1 MSLPGEAEGLTR
13 DDVLDNI
20 TITWLT
26 NTALSGAR
34 LYWENKARF
43 FSVKGVSVPIAVS
56 VFPDEIDLC
65 PRSWAERAYPKLIHY
80 NKLDKGGHFAAWEQP
95 KLFSEE
101 VRAGF
106 RSLRSR
112 TASAV
117 QEEIMKLAGK
127 KALITGGNSGIG
139 LATARLFISEGAEV
153 AITGRDQKTLDEA
166 VAELGSKAH
175 GYRADVTVAEDRK
188 KLFAGLAKDFGKLDI
203 VFANAGISGRT
214 PTGTT
219 DEAIF
224 EKVVHTN
231 LNGAFFTVNSAAP
244 LMNDNGSIIFN
255 GSVQSYLGQPGL
267 AAYAAT
273 KGGLVSMA
281 RSIAADLAPRKI
293 RVNVVAPGATKT
305 PIWKRGP
312 RANATAEESA
322 KVSDFFSSTVPLAR
336 WGEPEE
342 LAKAVLFL
350 ASDDSSYIN
359 AVELMVDGGL
369 TGAPFGAAILRA

>member
-1 MSLPGEAEGLTR
+1 
-13 DDVLDNI
+13 
-20 TITWLT
+20 
-26 NTALSGAR
+26 
-34 LYWENKARF
+34 
-43 FSVKGVSVPIAVS
+43 
-56 VFPDEIDLC
+56 
-65 PRSWAERAYPKLIHY
+65 
-80 NKLDKGGHFAAWEQP
+80 
-95 KLFSEE
+95 
-101 VRAGF
+101 
-106 RSLRSR
+106 
-112 TASAV
+112 
-117 QEEIMKLAGK
+117 MKLAGK

-153 AITGRDQKTLDEA
+153 AITGRDQQTLDEA

-188 KLFAGLAKDFGKLDI
+188 KLFAELAKDFGKLDI

-255 GSVQSYLGQPGL
+255 GSVHNYLGQPGV

-312 RANATAEESA
+312 RANATSGGIRKTFRLLLFHGSTWPLGRAGRSGQGCA
-322 KVSDFFSSTVPLAR
+322 FSCLRRFVVHQRGRA
-336 WGEPEE
+336 
-342 LAKAVLFL
+342 
-350 ASDDSSYIN
+350 
-359 AVELMVDGGL
+359 DGGWRTDGRSFRSCGSSRL
-369 TGAPFGAAILRA
+369 TAQSLWASAISKKSPDELSRASIATNDRKGRIK